1 MWSPARGRRRVG
13 SAIASLYSPQYPF
26 FMNTY
31 TIDIS
36 LRPTTFDL
44 WHVCLAGTAA
54 VLALILIAVLV
65 SVLLGLR
72 RCKSARQADVPT
84 AASEPQIKVVE
95 KIVEVE
101 KIVQAPA
108 PEPVVLKEATP
119 DAALQLLS
127 LLQKEARF
135 LDFVKE
141 DVSAF
146 ADAEIGAAAR
156 VVHQGCSKVINE
168 HFKLAPISQ
177 DAEGSRITLNQGF
190 DAAAFRLTGN
200 IVGEAPFAGVL
211 VHKGWQVTELHL
223 PKLTEGHNAKIIAAA
238 EVEL

>member
-1 MWSPARGRRRVG
+1 
-13 SAIASLYSPQYPF
+13 
-26 FMNTY
+26 MNTY
-31 TIDIS
+31 TIDLS

-54 VLALILIAVLV
+54 VLALILIVVLI
-65 SVLLGLR
+65 SVLLGMR
-72 RCKSARQADVPT
+72 RCSKPTIQAVP
-84 AASEPQIKVVE
+84 AAPAAVPEPEIKVVE

-135 LDFVKE
+135 IDFIKE

-146 ADAEIGAAAR
+146 SDADIGAAAR
-156 VVHQGCSKVINE
+156 VVHQGCNKAVNE
-168 HFKLAPISQ
+168 HFTLAPVSQ
-177 DAEGSRITLNQGF
+177 DQEGNRVTLNKGF
-190 DAAAFRLTGN
+190 DAASFRLTGN
-200 IVGEAPFAGVL
+200 IVGEAPFTGTL
-211 VHKGWQVTELHL
+211 VHKGWQVTDLRL
-223 PKLTEGHNAKIIAAA
+223 PKLTEGHNAKIVAPA